1 MRSRGKKCA
10 KAWNISR
17 YFSDHEFVYQY
28 EDGKEVTYQ
37 LRKVCLDF
45 KIKLACMICDCCVF
59 LENERL
65 RRH

>member
-1 MRSRGKKCA
+1 VEKKKCG

-28 EDGKEVTYQ
+28 ADGKEVTYQ

-45 KIKLACMICDCCVF
+45 
-59 LENERL
+59 
-65 RRH
+65 